1 MYYKEVRYNNINNR
15 VNGFMILFLTW
26 IYTFVSIV
34 PSISFSHFIVY
45 SVIYLVGAVVAVF
58 STWLILTLFWSFI
71 FWLFDIRF

>member
-1 MYYKEVRYNNINNR
+1 MYYKEVCYNNINNR

-26 IYTFVSIV
+26 IYTFVLIV

-58 STWLILTLFWSFI
+58 FYLAYYYFLLGFYF
-71 FWLFDIRF
+71 LDV

>member
-45 SVIYLVGAVVAVF
+45 SAIYFVGAVVAVF